1 MDSRPIMD
9 AGPGLNFFSIHKERL
24 LISVL
29 GPLHIPQTV
38 EGEILRKA
46 RSDPRF
52 APAETVIRKLPA
64 KYLAILPDTATDELV
79 QAVTRISGTP
89 FHQRLSISRDLGEMM
104 VIAHAVVAAEAGAD
118 IIVLID
124 EGNGRRIAGIEQR
137 RLARLRSSGQDVGS
151 ISLVNTET
159 VLKRA
164 VSDNLITGKAE
175 MRSIYQRLRE
185 LDDGLMPIGE
195 TGLLSAHLWQK

>member
-1 MDSRPIMD
+1 
-9 AGPGLNFFSIHKERL
+9 
-24 LISVL
+24 
-29 GPLHIPQTV
+29 
-38 EGEILRKA
+38 
-46 RSDPRF
+46 
-52 APAETVIRKLPA
+52 
-64 KYLAILPDTATDELV
+64 
-79 QAVTRISGTP
+79 
-89 FHQRLSISRDLGEMM
+89 MM